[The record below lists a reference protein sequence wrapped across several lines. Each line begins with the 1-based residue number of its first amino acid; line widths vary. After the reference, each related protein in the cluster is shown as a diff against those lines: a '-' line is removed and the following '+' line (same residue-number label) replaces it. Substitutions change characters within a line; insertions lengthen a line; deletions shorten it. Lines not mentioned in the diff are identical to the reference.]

1 MNHLLLKFG
10 KSGLKHAAVFWGK
23 FYTGGSID
31 KIKKFYEY
39 NNLINRERIKKKSNC
54 SSNDEDDSD
63 DKKINS
69 NDEESKKSGKFYS
82 DLKKYTIS

>member
-1 MNHLLLKFG
+1 MHCPFDEIGYLQSQFVINHLLLKFG

-31 KIKKFYEY
+31 KIKEFYEY
-39 NNLINRERIKKKSNC
+39 NGLNNRVRTKKKNM
-54 SSNDEDDSD
+54 SNDDDSD

-69 NDEESKKSGKFYS
+69 NEDSKN
-82 DLKKYTIS
+82 D

>member
-1 MNHLLLKFG
+1 MHCPFDEIGYLQSQFVINHLLLKFD

-31 KIKKFYEY
+31 KIKEFYEY
-39 NNLINRERIKKKSNC
+39 NGLNNRVRTKKKNM
-54 SSNDEDDSD
+54 SNDDDSD

-69 NDEESKKSGKFYS
+69 NEDSKN
-82 DLKKYTIS
+82 D

>member
-31 KIKKFYEY
+31 KIKEFYEY
-39 NNLINRERIKKKSNC
+39 STLINRERIKKKNNN
-54 SSNDEDDSD
+54 NDDND

-69 NDEESKKSGKFYS
+69 NEENKNNIFYS
-82 DLKKYTIS
+82 DMKKYTIS

>member
-1 MNHLLLKFG
+1 MLLKFG

-31 KIKKFYEY
+31 KIKEFYEY
-39 NNLINRERIKKKSNC
+39 STLVNRERIKKKSN
-54 SSNDEDDSD
+54 SNDDSDSD

-69 NDEESKKSGKFYS
+69 HEESKNNKFYS
-82 DLKKYTIS
+82 DIKKYTIS